1 MVLGCR
7 KYRYKLASKLIAHN
21 PKTNG
26 LLRLVVETKDFHN
39 QFNPVPEHQLL
50 TIAWNRGPTQVVYTD
65 NEQHEFPNNSVL
77 ALMINQDFRFER
89 PETVVAWQFN
99 RQFYCIIDHDQEVS
113 CVGLLFYGSAG
124 FPAIQLD
131 KEEVRKIDLLY
142 QVFLDEFEDRDNLQ
156 EDMLRMLLKRL
167 IIKIT
172 RLYKKQT
179 DIQRIPAEELDIV
192 RQFNLL
198 IEKHYKKW
206 HQVQDYAAEMNKS
219 PKTLSNLFAQYNAKS
234 PLKVLHERIILEA
247 KKMLLY
253 TDFSVKEIAF
263 ELGFQEVPPFNRL
276 FKKMTSLS
284 PSKFRKAVK
293 VYQ

>member
-1 MVLGCR
+1 MNKLTLHNR
-7 KYRYKLASKLIAHN
+7 KTGSFLK
-21 PKTNG
+21 
-26 LLRLVVETKDFHN
+26 LVVKEKDFHN
-39 QFNPVPEHQLL
+39 SFHIIPKNQLL
-50 TIAWNRGPTQVVYTD
+50 TIAWNRGIDQIIRTD
-65 NEQHEFPNNSVL
+65 SEQHKFPTNSVV
-77 ALMINQDFRFER
+77 ALMINQNFQFER
-89 PETVVAWQFN
+89 PEEIVAWQFN
-99 RQFYCIIDHDQEVS
+99 RQFYCIIDHDKEVS

-124 FPAIQLD
+124 FPAIRLN

-142 QVFLDEFEDRDNLQ
+142 QVFLDEFEDQDNLQ

-172 RLYKKQT
+172 RLYKKQS
-179 DIQRIPAEELDIV
+179 DIQRIPEQELDIV

-198 IEKHYKKW
+198 VEKHHKEW

-219 PKTLSNLFAQYNAKS
+219 PKTLSNLFAQYNSKS

-253 TDFSVKEIAF
+253 TDYSIKEIAF

-276 FKKMTSLS
+276 FKKITAET
-284 PSKFRKAVK
+284 PSNFRKNAFI
-293 VYQ
+293 